1 MTGDICVSHVCS
13 VVHSCGFDVFITHFL
28 YRNSILTFGSLTSER
43 LKGFFLHLFLTFYIL
58 SSCLG
63 NMMTSSEMKPL
74 TDLRCTCVLSLV
86 AQHLMRQRFMCI
98 SCRAPTQQT
107 SRYDAKARSARGY
120 ASVHTFNLI
129 KTFKIIQGKYIYT
142 SVYSFFCH
150 NSWWAWTKVNFLG
163 CKYSLCVE
171 MQQCLQEACSQKHMT
186 WYMQLVCVSIDTF
199 MFSSWHDDKKRRV
212 KSQWQDRAGVY
223 K

>member
-28 YRNSILTFGSLTSER
+28 YRNSVLTFGSLTSER

-74 TDLRCTCVLSLV
+74 TDLRCTCVLGCLV

-129 KTFKIIQGKYIYT
+129 KTFKIIQGKYIYF
-142 SVYSFFCH
+142 SIFFFF
-150 NSWWAWTKVNFLG
+150 AITLG
-163 CKYSLCVE
+163 E
-171 MQQCLQEACSQKHMT
+171 HEQK
-186 WYMQLVCVSIDTF
+186 
-199 MFSSWHDDKKRRV
+199 
-212 KSQWQDRAGVY
+212 
-223 K
+223 